1 MNGLEELLELI
12 LEKSNIYAHQNG
24 RNITVTKEELKAFLG
39 KSFLMTI
46 NKLPRIV
53 EYWRVDNLV
62 HNDGIHNT
70 VFRRFCEIFQNLHFT
85 DNGKDDKKGKVLK
98 MRPVIQHLNS
108 KFSEV
113 ISSDSEQSID
123 ENMVKFKK
131 RSGMKQHIKS
141 KPKKWSFKF
150 LIHCSSKSSY
160 LYQVDIYLGRKQ
172 TPAFNLGLGEEVVLQ
187 LTKDLEE
194 SLKTVYLTTFLIV
207 QS

>member
-1 MNGLEELLELI
+1 
-12 LEKSNIYAHQNG
+12 
-24 RNITVTKEELKAFLG
+24 
-39 KSFLMTI
+39 MTI

-113 ISSDSEQSID
+113 ILSDSEQSID

-141 KPKKWSFKF
+141 KPKK
-150 LIHCSSKSSY
+150 
-160 LYQVDIYLGRKQ
+160 
-172 TPAFNLGLGEEVVLQ
+172 
-187 LTKDLEE
+187 
-194 SLKTVYLTTFLIV
+194 
-207 QS
+207 